1 MRECRGLH
9 FYLEIWGKVTMNE
22 EVTRRIWVFS
32 LNSSSKR
39 DCKPFNIHVLKKK
52 KGQRTLAGRRRKRPR
67 KKKEMKTNKGF
78 EETVSIQSLAL
89 DLATGEFSLEGI
101 NFVSQSY

>member
-1 MRECRGLH
+1 MPKRSEN
-9 FYLEIWGKVTMNE
+9 FGKKE
-22 EVTRRIWVFS
+22 
-32 LNSSSKR
+32 
-39 DCKPFNIHVLKKK
+39 KKK
-52 KGQRTLAGRRRKRPR
+52 KK

-78 EETVSIQSLAL
+78 EGTVSIQTLAL